1 MGAVEA
7 WGSSGEPA
15 RRSGGRGDRS
25 DGSRPKVIF
34 SFFRREKTSFF
45 FRATK
50 ADRREREKEGG
61 KRFRLLLALFL
72 PVQSPLFEVPGS
84 RNDAFAHPAMRPAES
99 SQQQP
104 GSSGDKSKGK
114 SFDARVAVA
123 PAQGQSSQQQPFRLG
138 RLAFSQVQN
147 NSQQQCNMMTASQ
160 DLNVALSGCSL
171 NSQQQQ
177 QAKAMPPPPPPLP
190 KWNSSSERQRNVA
203 PAAPAP
209 APPPPL
215 YDEPGCDLPLS
226 QLAPQSQIDAYMLG

>member
-1 MGAVEA
+1 
-7 WGSSGEPA
+7 
-15 RRSGGRGDRS
+15 
-25 DGSRPKVIF
+25 
-34 SFFRREKTSFF
+34 
-45 FRATK
+45 
-50 ADRREREKEGG
+50 
-61 KRFRLLLALFL
+61 
-72 PVQSPLFEVPGS
+72 
-84 RNDAFAHPAMRPAES
+84 MRPAES

-123 PAQGQSSQQQPFRLG
+123 PVQGQSSQQQPFRLG

-171 NSQQQQ
+171 NSQQQ